1 MYSNLAANIRH
12 LQHLSFTNMSIFN
25 KEVKIEGL
33 TALGN
38 YLLSEDEALQK
49 AIIQAKNKNAWF
61 TEDQV
66 KNAVIA
72 TGRLLNKENL
82 LEWTSNYSF
91 GSRKKIGLT
100 LAGNI
105 PLVGFH
111 DILAVLVSD
120 NIALIKLSTSDDI
133 LIPLILNKLIEFE
146 PSFKEQIKLI
156 DKLNGFDAVIATGS
170 NNTSRYFEYYFS
182 KVPHIIRKN
191 RNSVA
196 ALNGKET
203 TEELKALGRDI
214 LDYFGLGCRNVS
226 KLYVPKGYDFT
237 LFFEAIEEYH
247 PIINH
252 HKYNNN
258 YDYNKSIFL
267 VNKVEH
273 LDNGFLL
280 VAKNEALS
288 SPLSVIF
295 YEEYENLKAVKE
307 LLESKKEDIQVLVS
321 SCLTDSALATTFFGN
336 SQQPNLWDY
345 ADGVNTLKFLSSLN

>member
-1 MYSNLAANIRH
+1 
-12 LQHLSFTNMSIFN
+12 MSIFN

-61 TEDQV
+61 TEEQV
-66 KNAVIA
+66 KNAITA

-82 LEWTSNYSF
+82 KQWIADYQF
-91 GSRKKIGLT
+91 GDRKKVGLT

-111 DILAVLVSD
+111 DILAVLIA
-120 NIALIKLSTSDDI
+120 NHIALVKLSSADDI
-133 LIPLILNKLIEFE
+133 LIPLILDKLIQIE
-146 PSFKEQIKLI
+146 PSFKEQIFFV
-156 DKLNGFDAVIATGS
+156 DKLTDFDAVIATGS

-196 ALNGKET
+196 VLNGEES

-226 KLYVPKGYDFT
+226 KIYVPKGYNFT
-237 LFFEAIEEYH
+237 PFFEAIEEYH

-273 LDNGFLL
+273 LDNSFLL
-280 VAKNEALS
+280 VAKSDTLS
-288 SPLSVIF
+288 SPLSVVF
-295 YEEYENLKAVKE
+295 YEEYQDLKTLENK
-307 LLESKKEDIQVLVS
+307 LEERKDDIQVLVS
-321 SCLTDSALATTFFGN
+321 NCMTETTLARTFFGN

-345 ADGVNTLKFLSSLN
+345 ADGIDTLKFLSSLN